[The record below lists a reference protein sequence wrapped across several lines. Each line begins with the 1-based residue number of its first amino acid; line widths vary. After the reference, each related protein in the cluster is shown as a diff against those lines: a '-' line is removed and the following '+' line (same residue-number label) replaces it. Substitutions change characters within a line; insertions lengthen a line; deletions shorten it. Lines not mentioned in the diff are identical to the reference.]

1 MMRRILTSIILLL
14 AFSLAGLSEDM
25 LSLTTVVIDP
35 GHGGKD
41 PGAVSKDG
49 NSYEKTFVL
58 DIASTLAEK
67 IREGYPDVK
76 VIMTR
81 STDHFVTLNDRA
93 EIANKAG
100 ANLFI
105 SVHINSAGGTTANG
119 YSVHVLGQSHKEG
132 TDLYKMNLAMV
143 QRENAVITLDDDYN
157 PATADFNPNDP
168 ESYIFMTM
176 MQSAYLEQS
185 ISFAEIIG
193 DKLASGPIKNS
204 RGVSQDPFYVL
215 WKTSMPAVLVELGF
229 ISNEQDLA
237 TLKQEKQRESLA
249 ECLYQA
255 FKEYK
260 TEYDKSM
267 EISPRASLGRNDKEE
282 VGRNDKEK
290 VGRNDKEE
298 VGRNDKG
305 EVGRND
311 KTVKTD
317 VISSGGAAEVEKSQ
331 GVKYGVQIAS
341 LSKEL
346 PEGDPRLLG
355 YKPLVKKSANG
366 KLYRHVI
373 GISETKE
380 EARSKMASISK
391 KYPDCFL
398 VKIEG
403 DSVSRVN

>member
-1 MMRRILTSIILLL
+1 MRRILTSLILLL
-14 AFSLAGLSEDM
+14 AFSLAGLCEDR
-25 LSLTTVVIDP
+25 LSLSTVVIDP

-58 DIASTLAEK
+58 DIAKTLAEK

-76 VIMTR
+76 VILTR

-105 SVHINSAGGTTANG
+105 SVHINSSAGTVANG
-119 YSVHVLGQSHKEG
+119 YSVHVLGQSHKKG

-143 QRENAVITLDDDYN
+143 QRENSVIMLDDDYN
-157 PATADFNPNDP
+157 PATAGFNPEDP

-185 ISFAEIIG
+185 IQFAQIIG
-193 DKLASGPIKNS
+193 DKLSGGPIKNN

-215 WKTSMPAVLVELGF
+215 WKTSMPSVLVELGF

-237 TLKQEKQRESLA
+237 VLKQEKSRDNIA
-249 ECLYQA
+249 ECLYEA
-255 FKEYK
+255 FKAYK
-260 TEYDKSM
+260 TDYDKSM
-267 EISPRASLGRNDKEE
+267 EISKPVAAPKPTVTPGPSSTVTPGSDRESKIPDQVGNDNK
-282 VGRNDKEK
+282 K
-290 VGRNDKEE
+290 VRSDN
-298 VGRNDKG
+298 
-305 EVGRND
+305 
-311 KTVKTD
+311 TV
-317 VISSGGAAEVEKSQ
+317 Q
-331 GVKYGVQIAS
+331 YGVQIAT
-341 LSKEL
+341 LSKALDEK
-346 PEGDPRLLG
+346 DARLLG
-355 YKPLVKKSANG
+355 YKPLIVTTSNG

-373 GISETKE
+373 AICDSKE
-380 EARSKMASISK
+380 EAREKLTEIAR

-398 VKIEG
+398 VKIESG
-403 DSVSRVN
+403 SVSRVN

>member
-1 MMRRILTSIILLL
+1 MRRILTSLLLLL
-14 AFSLAGLSEDM
+14 AFSLAGLCEDR
-25 LSLTTVVIDP
+25 LSLSTVVIDP

-58 DIASTLAEK
+58 DIAKTLAEK

-105 SVHINSAGGTTANG
+105 SVHINSSAGTVANG
-119 YSVHVLGQSHKEG
+119 YSVHVLGQSHKKG

-143 QRENAVITLDDDYN
+143 QRENSVIMLDDDYN
-157 PATADFNPNDP
+157 PATALFNPEDP

-185 ISFAEIIG
+185 IQFAQIIG
-193 DKLASGPIKNS
+193 DKLSGGPIKNS

-215 WKTSMPAVLVELGF
+215 WKTSMPSVLVELGF
-229 ISNEQDLA
+229 ISNDQDLA
-237 TLKQEKQRESLA
+237 VLKQEKSRDNIA
-249 ECLYQA
+249 ECLYEA
-255 FKEYK
+255 FKAYK
-260 TEYDKSM
+260 TDYDKSM
-267 EISPRASLGRNDKEE
+267 MVSKPAEPAKAVTTET
-282 VGRNDKEK
+282 KP
-290 VGRNDKEE
+290 
-298 VGRNDKG
+298 
-305 EVGRND
+305 
-311 KTVKTD
+311 
-317 VISSGGAAEVEKSQ
+317 AAEKTAAPQ
-331 GVKYGVQIAS
+331 TDKAPPIRYGVQIAT

-346 PEGDPRLLG
+346 PQGDSRLLG
-355 YKPLVKKSANG
+355 YKPLIIKTSNG

-373 GISETKE
+373 AICDTKE
-380 EARSKMASISK
+380 EARGKMTEIAL

-398 VKIEG
+398 VKIESG
-403 DSVSRVN
+403 SVSRAN